1 MQMQE
6 EFGLNRMSQSS
17 IDSFEIQIRV
27 ANILKSTESLGKI
40 VSDLKDMTILND
52 FKSINQQITNQC
64 NFFKSKEFEI
74 DRQLTLAK
82 DGLVKLLNDLE
93 QQYYSSNF
101 K

>member
-1 MQMQE
+1 MQE

-17 IDSFEIQIRV
+17 IDSFEIKIRV
-27 ANILKSTESLGKI
+27 ANILKSTESLSKI

-64 NFFKSKEFEI
+64 NVLKSKEFEI
-74 DRQLTLAK
+74 DRQLTFTK
-82 DGLVKLLNDLE
+82 DGLIKLLNDLE